1 MAKRKQTADRKT
13 LAMRLLATRGVAFE
27 ARRYDPSLHVAHEV
41 AEAIG
46 LPAEQMYK
54 TLVVQA
60 PQPGAKPL
68 LVMVPADDEL
78 DLKAL
83 ARQIGC
89 KRLLMASRQQAERL
103 TGLVAGGISALAL
116 IHHGFEMWIDIRA
129 LNQPLIGVSA
139 GERGI
144 AVVLSPDS
152 LIGLTGAQPV
162 SLEAINRRAVAESG
176 YPPGK

>member
-129 LNQPLIGVSA
+129 LNQPLI
-139 GERGI
+139 